1 MRIIQGGTSAAVPGW
16 RPKENRKGLV
26 RSMQKSI
33 DVLRRAGRLALR
45 ILRSRLTAVSALA
58 AACAMMVTYVTVHMR
73 AVTVVDGDTSRVVM
87 TLSRTP
93 VAVLED
99 AGVALGGH
107 DVMNVSLDE
116 GLIEISRAFPVS
128 VTVDG
133 MTAILQMTSGTV
145 GDALQ
150 LAGVRLGAFDKV
162 NAGLEDAVAPGTS
175 LLVERVKYNEY
186 TKTEPVDY
194 KTTVKYSNSLDRGQ
208 SKIIQSGCKG
218 EKTLVYRDCLVDG
231 KVAETILVS
240 ESVTTEPVDQ
250 IKLVG
255 VGGNMPMSPLP
266 DSVELDGDG
275 IPVHYKQVLTGS
287 AAAYTWYNTPEGQTT
302 STGRKPQ
309 VGNVAVDPRIIP
321 YGSELFIVSADGKY
335 VYGYGIACDT
345 GGSVRK
351 GIIIADLF
359 MDTVEECRIFGRRDI
374 VIYVLE

>member
-1 MRIIQGGTSAAVPGW
+1 
-16 RPKENRKGLV
+16 
-26 RSMQKSI
+26 MQKSI

-99 AGVALGGH
+99 AGVAMGNIVKVAEDGAMVLK
-107 DVMNVSLDE
+107 D
-116 GLIEISRAFPVS
+116 GLPQS

>member
-1 MRIIQGGTSAAVPGW
+1 
-16 RPKENRKGLV
+16 
-26 RSMQKSI
+26 MQKSI

-266 DSVELDGDG
+266 DSVEL
-275 IPVHYKQVLTGS
+275 
-287 AAAYTWYNTPEGQTT
+287 EGQTT

>member
-1 MRIIQGGTSAAVPGW
+1 M
-16 RPKENRKGLV
+16 V

-208 SKIIQSGCKG
+208 SNIIQSGCKG

>member
-1 MRIIQGGTSAAVPGW
+1 
-16 RPKENRKGLV
+16 
-26 RSMQKSI
+26 MQKSI

-99 AGVALGGH
+99 AGVALGGP

-194 KTTVKYSNSLDRGQ
+194 KTTVK
-208 SKIIQSGCKG
+208 
-218 EKTLVYRDCLVDG
+218 
-231 KVAETILVS
+231 
-240 ESVTTEPVDQ
+240 
-250 IKLVG
+250 
-255 VGGNMPMSPLP
+255 
-266 DSVELDGDG
+266 
-275 IPVHYKQVLTGS
+275 
-287 AAAYTWYNTPEGQTT
+287 
-302 STGRKPQ
+302 
-309 VGNVAVDPRIIP
+309 
-321 YGSELFIVSADGKY
+321 
-335 VYGYGIACDT
+335 
-345 GGSVRK
+345 
-351 GIIIADLF
+351 
-359 MDTVEECRIFGRRDI
+359 
-374 VIYVLE
+374 

>member
-1 MRIIQGGTSAAVPGW
+1 M
-16 RPKENRKGLV
+16 V

-128 VTVDG
+128 V
-133 MTAILQMTSGTV
+133 
-145 GDALQ
+145 
-150 LAGVRLGAFDKV
+150 
-162 NAGLEDAVAPGTS
+162 
-175 LLVERVKYNEY
+175 LVERVKYNEY